1 MNSVEFRMK
10 SKMEN
15 IKYARSA
22 GVMFFHTLNLNFSE
36 ASEIKTVISEAVTN
50 AIVHGY
56 NKRDNEDVFLYLSYD
71 DEKIIIEITDAGC
84 GIKDIVKA
92 RTPMYSSLYDE
103 DRSGIGFTI
112 MEIFTDEIY
121 VDSKENIG
129 TTIRMIKYYRK
140 EEDVDR

>member
-22 GVMFFHTLNLNFSE
+22 GVMFFHTLNLTFSD
-36 ASEIKTVISEAVTN
+36 ASEIKTIISEAITN

-56 NKRDNEDVFLYLSYD
+56 CKRDNEDVFMYLSYD
-71 DEKIIIEITDAGC
+71 DEKIVIEITDAGC
-84 GIKDIVKA
+84 GIIDVEKA
-92 RTPMYSSLYDE
+92 RAPMYSSLHNE

-112 MEIFTDEIY
+112 MEIFSDEIY

-129 TTIRMIKYYRK
+129 TTIRMVKYIRK
-140 EEDVDR
+140 EDNVD